1 MEEANSEDA
10 STSSCISINGT
21 PLDWSGRHSSH
32 VDFQKDETL
41 PLLQGRFLGYGI
53 HGGVYETTCNGV
65 QLAWKR
71 KFCRYR
77 IGDRERREIE
87 IIKRLDHR
95 HIIKLVGTY
104 THGPFLGLLL
114 WPVATCDL
122 ATLIEDLDWFRR
134 TDGAELGKE
143 LHAGF
148 SSVASS
154 SEEESVRA
162 ARLAALGLCPHLTRA
177 EVIRMTV
184 ARLEHALGCMA
195 SAIAYLHHL
204 GVKHKDLK
212 PSNVL
217 LSHNGLWVTDF
228 GTATDF
234 SILSRSTTES
244 GDRGTPKY
252 SAPEVAAFAPSG
264 RSADIFSLG
273 CIFLEI
279 FTLCIGYSLAETQ
292 LLRVNYDKSFQS
304 NLDRILEWFNHGH
317 VFYHEPA
324 DSHLLGLVRCMIDVN
339 PAGRPTAQLVKEKLE
354 LIGGLCNTV
363 EPAPFFGLCCSTPIL
378 AEQPAQAML
387 QLDHSLLQREVTI
400 SIGNTY
406 LFHPPRLN
414 TYTFFVTPSTP
425 NIISEVHI
433 FLHQSFPNPHVIAT
447 KPPYEFR
454 GQGRGSFDISVYVV
468 LKYGYH
474 WDHPKAR
481 PLPRHR
487 ERRMLPLFWELDFGN
502 PLSSASYTMT
512 VKSDV

>member
-134 TDGAELGKE
+134 MDGAELGKE
-143 LHAGF
+143 SHAGF
-148 SSVASS
+148 FSVAGS

-162 ARLAALGLCPHLTRA
+162 ARLAALGLRPHLTRA
-177 EVIRMTV
+177 EVTRMTV

-195 SAIAYLHHL
+195 SAIAYLHHS

-433 FLHQSFPNPHVIAT
+433 FLVRQSSVIIDAT
-447 KPPYEFR
+447 LLH
-454 GQGRGSFDISVYVV
+454 SNS
-468 LKYGYH
+468 
-474 WDHPKAR
+474 
-481 PLPRHR
+481 
-487 ERRMLPLFWELDFGN
+487 
-502 PLSSASYTMT
+502 
-512 VKSDV
+512 